1 MCKVIAGL
9 LICVL
14 NIGLAYAE
22 LGKGS
27 FDPEPSS
34 NPIQSSDSS
43 FANTRYWS
51 CAGHINPQL
60 QKTMLGDLEVLS
72 DNNKLQKPGNYCVY
86 KILKIKSQNKVVY
99 GADYFLSQ
107 AAMDKCM
114 KNDVCEETRSVSF
127 PFVNGK
133 LYRSYFLKSN
143 AKGTTANAC
152 LTIQGDVVSMTKA
165 CE

>member
-1 MCKVIAGL
+1 MRKVITGL
-9 LICVL
+9 LICLL
-14 NIGLAYAE
+14 NMSVAHAD

-27 FDPEPSS
+27 FDPDPSDK
-34 NPIQSSDSS
+34 PIQASDSS

-51 CAGHINPQL
+51 CSGHLNPQL
-60 QKTMLGDLEVLS
+60 QQTMLGDLAVLS
-72 DNNKLQKPGNYCVY
+72 DNNKLQKPGDYCVY

-143 AKGTTANAC
+143 ARGAMANAC